1 MIMSRIKI
9 LLLTLA
15 LMFGITE
22 VNAQSFQ
29 LKDLIGK
36 TWVGVSGY
44 NGCEYIDWRV
54 SFTENKS
61 VHVFSSKKKDDQPSV
76 FTYNM
81 YLTDVEPKS
90 YDASL
95 LGLKQRGK
103 YVVSERKYI
112 FKGEECEDFS
122 YSEILSLTTNR
133 LVVKSNGLTITFEA
147 Q

>member
-1 MIMSRIKI
+1 MKKTLMIIASA
-9 LLLTLA
+9 LT
-15 LMFGITE
+15 FGIMQ

-44 NGCEYIDWRV
+44 NGCEYIDWTV
-54 SFTENKS
+54 TFTEKSS
-61 VHVFSSKKKDDQPSV
+61 VHMFSAKQGDDQPSV

-81 YLTDVEPKS
+81 YLSDVEPKS

-95 LGLKQRGK
+95 LGKKQSGK

-112 FKGEECEDFS
+112 FKEEERKELRYF
-122 YSEILSLTTNR
+122 EILSLTTNN
-133 LVVKSNGLTITFEA
+133 LIVKANGLTITFESK
-147 Q
+147 